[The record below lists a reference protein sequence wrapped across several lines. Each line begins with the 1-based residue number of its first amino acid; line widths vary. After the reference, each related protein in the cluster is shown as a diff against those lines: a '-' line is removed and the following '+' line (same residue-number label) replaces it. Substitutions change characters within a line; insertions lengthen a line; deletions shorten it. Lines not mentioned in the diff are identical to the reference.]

1 MAVHFIRIT
10 NEKGIEMQNI
20 LRQLPSV
27 NELMQLINASH
38 LSHEQIKDAI
48 QEVLKETRE
57 GILSKDIQKVDLTK
71 LQDQIEEH
79 LRLKENQTLQPVI
92 NGTGTILHTNLGRSL
107 LAKEAVEAVDRIVTN
122 YSNLEY
128 DLTKGER
135 GSRYNYTK
143 ELLLELTGAE
153 DVLVVNN
160 NAAAVLLVLTT
171 FAKGKEV
178 LISRGEL
185 VEIGGSF
192 RIPDVISST
201 GALLHEVGAT
211 NKTSLKDYE
220 KGINDETGAL
230 LKVHPS
236 NYQLIGFTE
245 KPTDEELVTL
255 AHEHNLP
262 IFNDLGSGLLYDLQ
276 SFGLSYEP
284 TIAQLVKAGYD
295 LVMFSG
301 DKLLG
306 GPQAGII
313 VGKTK
318 WINQL
323 KKEPLLRALRVDKM
337 TLAALEATLKL
348 YKDPQTA
355 FSQIPTLSMIQGQ
368 KVKEKA
374 EQLVE
379 KLNELPKVKGTLVQG
394 TSKIGGGAYPAD
406 TLDSWHVCVEI
417 EGFTANEL
425 AHALR
430 GSQPSIISIIYNDH
444 VHLDTRTL
452 TQEDLTVIQTA
463 IEKLTHK
470 GAK

>member
-1 MAVHFIRIT
+1 
-10 NEKGIEMQNI
+10 MQNI

-27 NELMQLINASH
+27 NELMESINSNH

-48 QEVLKETRE
+48 QEALNETRQ
-57 GILSKDIQKVDLTK
+57 GILNKKIQQVDLIK
-71 LQDQIEEH
+71 LQDQINTR

-107 LAKEAVEAVDRIVTN
+107 LAKEAIKAVDQIVTN

-143 ELLLELTGAE
+143 ELLLELTEAE
-153 DVLVVNN
+153 DALVVNN

-201 GALLHEVGAT
+201 GAILHEVGAT
-211 NKTSLKDYE
+211 NKTSLKDYKE
-220 KGINDETGAL
+220 GINDETGAL

-236 NYQLIGFTE
+236 NYQMIGFTD
-245 KPTDEELVTL
+245 KPTDEALVSL
-255 AHEHNLP
+255 AHEHGLP

-276 SFGLSYEP
+276 TFGLSYEP
-284 TIAQLVKAGYD
+284 TIAQVVKAGYD

-337 TLAALEATLKL
+337 TLATLEATLKL
-348 YKDPQTA
+348 YKDQETA
-355 FSQIPTLSMIQGQ
+355 FNKIPTLSMIQGE

-374 EQLVE
+374 EQLVN
-379 KLNELPKVKGTLVQG
+379 KLNELSKVKATLVQG

-406 TLDSWHVCVEI
+406 TLNSWHVRVKVE
-417 EGFTANEL
+417 GLTADEL
-425 AHALR
+425 AQSLR
-430 GSQPSIISIIYNDH
+430 ANQPSIISIIYNHD

-452 TQEDLTVIQTA
+452 RQEDLKVIQKA
-463 IEKLTHK
+463 VERLINK